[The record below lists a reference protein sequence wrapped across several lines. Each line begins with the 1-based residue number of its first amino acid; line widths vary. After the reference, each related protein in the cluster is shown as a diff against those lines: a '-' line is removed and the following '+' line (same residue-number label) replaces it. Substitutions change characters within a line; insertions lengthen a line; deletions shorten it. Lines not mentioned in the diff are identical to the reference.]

1 MSRTLELT
9 VDLMGRASV
18 TPADEGCQNVMMSRL
33 AALGF
38 EVEMSG
44 GVPSGK
50 PTPVAHLAD
59 RSKLEAAL
67 AAQRSGLGRIP
78 AAVMPARPARR

>member
-38 EVEMSG
+38 EAIGSTPDYFATYIASEMEKY
-44 GVPSGK
+44 GK
-50 PTPVAHLAD
+50 IIRDANIKA
-59 RSKLEAAL
+59 E
-67 AAQRSGLGRIP
+67 
-78 AAVMPARPARR
+78 